1 MRWRAALG
9 GALLTLLLGA
19 AVLGLVRGGT
29 SAPHHDPVRSV
40 TVGLR
45 CPSCQGESVADSRS
59 PIAAGMRQVVAEQ
72 LAQGRDRDEI
82 RRWFVQRYGEEVLA
96 DPPVRGPGLLLW
108 VVPVLALLG
117 AGYAAV
123 RTVRPRA
130 RIAAPA
136 MPPASNG
143 GSTRLAWRASSL
155 GLVAV
160 VVAVA
165 LGATRLDRSTEGGRP
180 PDPVAVAVLLAWDLE
195 QQGRF
200 DAAAELYRQ
209 ALRTRPDDGV
219 RLRLGFALIRG
230 GDAAG
235 AEREARQVLAT
246 VPDSPDALLVLG
258 LAQRQS
264 DRAQAE
270 MTLRRFLT
278 AAPEHPAAPEI
289 RRLLAPAP

>member
-1 MRWRAALG
+1 MRRRHALG
-9 GALLTLLLGA
+9 GAVLAVLLAA
-19 AVLGLVRGGT
+19 AVLGMVRAGQP
-29 SAPHHDPVRSV
+29 APRQDPVRSV
-40 TVGLR
+40 AVGLR

-59 PIAAGMRQVVAEQ
+59 PIAAGMRQVVADH
-72 LAQGRDRDEI
+72 LARGRDPDDI

-96 DPPVRGPGLLLW
+96 DPPVRGAGLLLW
-108 VVPVLALLG
+108 VVPALALVG

-123 RTVRPRA
+123 RTLRPRA
-130 RIAAPA
+130 RGAPA
-136 MPPASNG
+136 PAPAEPASSG
-143 GSTRLAWRASSL
+143 AAARLAWRAGSL

-165 LGATRLDRSTEGGRP
+165 AAGARVDGSTGGGAP
-180 PDPVAVAVLLAWDLE
+180 PDPAAVAVLLARDLE
-195 QQGRF
+195 QQSRF

-219 RLRLGFALIRG
+219 RLRLGFALVRA
-230 GDAAG
+230 GDTAG
-235 AEREARQVLAT
+235 AEREARQVLAR

-270 MTLRRFLT
+270 VTLRRFLA
-278 AAPEHPAAPEI
+278 AAPDHPAAAEI
-289 RRLLAPAP
+289 RRLLP

>member
-1 MRWRAALG
+1 MRWRHALG
-9 GALLTLLLGA
+9 GAVLAVLLGA
-19 AVLGLVRGGT
+19 AILGLVRAGQP
-29 SAPHHDPVRSV
+29 APRQDPVRSV
-40 TVGLR
+40 AVGLR

-59 PIAAGMRQVVAEQ
+59 PIAGGMRQVVAEQ
-72 LAQGRDRDEI
+72 LARGRDPDEI

-96 DPPVRGPGLLLW
+96 DPPVRGSGLLLW
-108 VVPVLALLG
+108 VVPALALLG

-123 RTVRPRA
+123 RTLRPVAER
-130 RIAAPA
+130 APA
-136 MPPASNG
+136 PTPAEPAASG
-143 GSTRLAWRASSL
+143 GAARLAWRAGSL

-165 LGATRLDRSTEGGRP
+165 AAGTRLDGSTERGEP
-180 PDPVAVAVLLAWDLE
+180 PDPAAVAVLLAWDLE
-195 QQGRF
+195 QQSRF

-219 RLRLGFALIRG
+219 RLRLGFALVRT

-235 AEREARQVLAT
+235 AEREARQVLAR

-258 LAQRQS
+258 LAQRRS

-270 MTLRRFLT
+270 VTLRRFLT
-278 AAPEHPAAPEI
+278 AAPDHPAAAEI
-289 RRLLAPAP
+289 RRLLP

>member
-1 MRWRAALG
+1 MRRRHALG
-9 GALLTLLLGA
+9 GAVLAVLLAA
-19 AVLGLVRGGT
+19 AVLGMVRAGQP
-29 SAPHHDPVRSV
+29 APRQDPVRSV
-40 TVGLR
+40 AVGLR

-59 PIAAGMRQVVAEQ
+59 PIAAAMRQVVADQ
-72 LAQGRDRDEI
+72 LARGRDPDDI

-108 VVPVLALLG
+108 VVPALALVG

-123 RTVRPRA
+123 RTLRPRT
-130 RIAAPA
+130 RGAPA
-136 MPPASNG
+136 PAPTEPAPSG
-143 GSTRLAWRASSL
+143 AAARLAWRAGSL

-165 LGATRLDRSTEGGRP
+165 AAGARLDGSTEGGEP
-180 PDPVAVAVLLAWDLE
+180 PDPAAVAVLLARDLE
-195 QQGRF
+195 QQSRF

-219 RLRLGFALIRG
+219 RLRLGFALVRA
-230 GDAAG
+230 GDTAG
-235 AEREARQVLAT
+235 AEREARQVLAR

-258 LAQRQS
+258 LAQRRS

-270 MTLRRFLT
+270 VTLRRFLA
-278 AAPEHPAAPEI
+278 AAPDHPAAAEI
-289 RRLLAPAP
+289 RRLLP